1 MKRLI
6 KIYSAILC
14 LAFICLTI
22 NYNTINIKANTVVGE
37 IPVFSGVED
46 IKVSIEQDFDP
57 LSGVIATDK
66 EDKDI
71 SSKIEYI
78 GYIGNELGDYYIKYV
93 VMDSDNNYISHIRKI
108 TLVEESEIAVTPG
121 SVMKRTVE
129 EENNFEFKLNN
140 NNYLY
145 MLIIMLVIILFIIIK
160 IKKRNKKRNNKKNE
174 KRNKKRNNK
183 KNKKINKKNNN
194 KDTIENNNDSE
205 NIINDLILVQE
216 SQKDEVL
223 DANEKENI
231 VANNDID
238 DIDEIIENEKEEEDL
253 FLGADQILDEIID
266 DLKKPENTNYEKYL
280 ETIMEEMHVKRNVIE
295 EIDVV
300 SELESNTDDLIDEVN
315 ELPKK
320 KKIFYKKIK
329 ESGEEEIVI
338 EYEE

>member
-6 KIYSAILC
+6 RIYSTILC
-14 LAFICLTI
+14 LAFIFLTI
-22 NYNTINIKANTVVGE
+22 NYNTTNIKANTVVGE

-71 SSKIEYI
+71 SSKVEYI

-108 TLVEESEIAVTPG
+108 TLVEESEIVVTPD
-121 SVMKRTVE
+121 SVMKITLE
-129 EENNFEFKLNN
+129 EENNFEFNLNN

-160 IKKRNKKRNNKKNE
+160 IKKRNKKRNNKKN
-174 KRNKKRNNK
+174 KKS
-183 KNKKINKKNNN
+183 NKKISN
-194 KDTIENNNDSE
+194 KDTIENNKDSE
-205 NIINDLILVQE
+205 NIISDLILVHD

-223 DANEKENI
+223 DANEKEN
-231 VANNDID
+231 VVVNNDIED
-238 DIDEIIENEKEEEDL
+238 LDEIIENEKEEEDL
-253 FLGADQILDEIID
+253 FLGADQILDEIIG
-266 DLKKPENTNYEKYL
+266 DLKKPEDNNYEKYL
-280 ETIMEEMHVKRNVIE
+280 ETIMEEMHGKRNVIE